1 MFSTTVNGR
10 IVNPPVS
17 TLPTTG
23 GASGLMPGAQMQMGL
38 MNGSIGYDPTHYRGQ
53 NPMVPNSTLPL
64 LVPAAEELY
73 PTVTLHSPAS
83 AVMCRFSAEDI
94 VATSRESI
102 GAPEGRTIYAVDGSV
117 IILNH
122 QET

>member
-1 MFSTTVNGR
+1 
-10 IVNPPVS
+10 
-17 TLPTTG
+17 
-23 GASGLMPGAQMQMGL
+23 MQMGL
-38 MNGSIGYDPTHYRGQ
+38 INGSLGYDPYRGQ
-53 NPMVPNSTLPL
+53 NPMAPSSITLPL

-117 IILNH
+117 IPFPPSLRT
-122 QET
+122 EEA

>member
-1 MFSTTVNGR
+1 MYDLIGFISVLSVNGR
-10 IVNPPVS
+10 VVTPPVS

-23 GASGLMPGAQMQMGL
+23 ASGLLPGAQMQMGL
-38 MNGSIGYDPTHYRGQ
+38 INGSIGYETLRKSSTPS
-53 NPMVPNSTLPL
+53 STLPL

-94 VATSRESI
+94 MASSRETI
-102 GAPEGRTIYAVDGSV
+102 GAPQGRTIYAVDGSV
-117 IILNH
+117 IRF
-122 QET
+122 QGE

>member
-1 MFSTTVNGR
+1 
-10 IVNPPVS
+10 
-17 TLPTTG
+17 
-23 GASGLMPGAQMQMGL
+23 MQMGL
-38 MNGSIGYDPTHYRGQ
+38 INGSIGYDQLHYRGQ
-53 NPMVPNSTLPL
+53 NPMAPSFTLPL

-73 PTVTLHSPAS
+73 PTATLHSPGS

-117 IILNH
+117 IPLRS
-122 QET
+122 EEA